1 MRIKVSLIVAWLTMF
16 LVGIDLFVVSPLL
29 PFISEDY
36 LISTAM
42 TGWMV
47 TAFAVT
53 YALFIPVFGWLAD
66 KYGRKAFILFGL
78 VLFVISSL
86 LTAFSPSFS
95 WLIVSRI
102 LTGLSVASITPVIYA
117 IIGDTAPPNR
127 TGTWLSI
134 TVSGHISALGLGAPL
149 GSILEQY
156 FGWQSVFVV
165 LAIIGAILAIV
176 NFNTW
181 KSKLKSHSTRSL
193 FNGHLLK
200 IFGSVSVTTCW
211 AISMYALY
219 VYLGAAL
226 YSENKFSSSQVAF
239 AITIFGIGAII
250 GSLTGGHLTDKFGE
264 KTISKITLSLLSVTL
279 VCTGIFFTYGHWI
292 YIFLFL
298 WALVGYTAF
307 TSYKARLAME
317 YSYDKGIAMGWNMTA
332 LYVGITLGSMLGGFV
347 ISNWGYAYLPYV
359 CSIAA
364 LASLVLS
371 TQKVKVSA

>member
-1 MRIKVSLIVAWLTMF
+1 
-16 LVGIDLFVVSPLL
+16 
-29 PFISEDY
+29 
-36 LISTAM
+36 
-42 TGWMV
+42 
-47 TAFAVT
+47 
-53 YALFIPVFGWLAD
+53 WLAD

-181 KSKLKSHSTRSL
+181 
-193 FNGHLLK
+193 
-200 IFGSVSVTTCW
+200 
-211 AISMYALY
+211 
-219 VYLGAAL
+219 
-226 YSENKFSSSQVAF
+226 
-239 AITIFGIGAII
+239 
-250 GSLTGGHLTDKFGE
+250 
-264 KTISKITLSLLSVTL
+264 
-279 VCTGIFFTYGHWI
+279 
-292 YIFLFL
+292 
-298 WALVGYTAF
+298 
-307 TSYKARLAME
+307 
-317 YSYDKGIAMGWNMTA
+317 
-332 LYVGITLGSMLGGFV
+332 
-347 ISNWGYAYLPYV
+347 
-359 CSIAA
+359 
-364 LASLVLS
+364 
-371 TQKVKVSA
+371 